1 MTRRTRS
8 RAVEAEE
15 ALKDVKRE
23 RVDSEAAGRDESP
36 TPASQLDRR
45 VLRSK
50 YLAVMNL
57 INGFDF
63 FINK

>member
-1 MTRRTRS
+1 MTRRSRN
-8 RAVEAEE
+8 RAVEEEE
-15 ALKDVKRE
+15 ALKTVKRE
-23 RVDSEAAGRDESP
+23 RVDSAAGRDESP
-36 TPASQLDRR
+36 TRESELDRR

-63 FINK
+63 FS

>member
-8 RAVEAEE
+8 RDVEAEE
-15 ALKDVKRE
+15 AQNAVKRE
-23 RVDSEAAGRDESP
+23 RVDSAAGRDESP
-36 TPASQLDRR
+36 TRSSHLDRR

-63 FINK
+63 FS